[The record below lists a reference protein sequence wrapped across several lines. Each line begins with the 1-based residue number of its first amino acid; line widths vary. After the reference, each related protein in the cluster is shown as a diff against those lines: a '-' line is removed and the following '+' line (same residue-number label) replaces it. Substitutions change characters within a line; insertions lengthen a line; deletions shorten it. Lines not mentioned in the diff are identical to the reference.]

1 MPVTQATGMA
11 LALGAAAAWGGADF
25 YGGLASRRSGALQ
38 VLALSRLAG
47 LVCYATVSA
56 VGREAWPP
64 AASVGWAVAAGML
77 GSLGIAALYLGLVA
91 GKAALV
97 VPTSGVVGAAIPV
110 AFAAVAA
117 GILPLVQ
124 QAGLLA
130 ALVGIFLVSRGD
142 GHPRSGR
149 LRGVAHGLLAG
160 AGFGGFFLC
169 LAQVA
174 PGHVFTPLAL
184 VGVGSCGMATLVL
197 LVTGTQ
203 LPSPR
208 RHPTA
213 LLAGALDATGAVSYL
228 LAVSWIRLDI
238 AAVLASTYPAITVL
252 LFRRVLHEPVSRPQW
267 VGLAICVVAIGMIA
281 W

>member
-1 MPVTQATGMA
+1 M
-11 LALGAAAAWGGADF
+11 
-25 YGGLASRRSGALQ
+25 
-38 VLALSRLAG
+38 LALSRLAG
-47 LVCYATVSA
+47 LVCYVTVSA
-56 VGREAWPP
+56 MGREAWPP

-77 GSLGIAALYLGLVA
+77 GSLGIAALYMGLAA
-91 GKAALV
+91 GRAALV

-110 AFAAVAA
+110 AFAAVVA
-117 GILPLVQ
+117 GILPPVQ

-169 LAQVA
+169 LAQVG

-184 VGVGSCGMATLVL
+184 VGVGSCGMAALVL
-197 LVTGTQ
+197 LFTGTR
-203 LPSPR
+203 LSSPAR
-208 RHPTA
+208 QPTA

-238 AAVLASTYPAITVL
+238 AAVLASTYPAVTVL
-252 LFRRVLHEPVSRPQW
+252 LFRGVLHEPMSRPQW

-281 W
+281 R